1 MERMILSG
9 ALAAL
14 LVAGAARAQA
24 PEDEW
29 GGYQPAKPPPPP
41 AQPAPG
47 VLPPPPPLPP
57 PSGPVYPPVPP
68 PQQFTTPARPRPEV
82 LNRVRLVEEP
92 NQVSVAA
99 SPTLGEGKRGQ
110 MVSVGFPLIQ
120 VRALFGLGERFDLGV
135 GFDSYYFLMNEP
147 LAVARVGIV
156 KGERWSFTATLEAG
170 YAFFVQRASRESN
183 GSRWIT
189 GRRNINVMPSLSVAY
204 QGTSLRAARVFFTAG
219 YLLALDT
226 EPYATDPL
234 VGVPPAVVAGHNVS
248 VKGGAE
254 LPLSSRTA
262 FVFWFGFDV
271 HGRADDS
278 VLMPSASVG
287 LVTSL

>member
-1 MERMILSG
+1 MERMNLS
-9 ALAAL
+9 AAL
-14 LVAGAARAQA
+14 LCVLLAGAARAQA

-29 GGYQPAKPPPPP
+29 GTYQPASPP
-41 AQPAPG
+41 APTQPAPG
-47 VLPPPPPLPP
+47 ALPPPPPLPP
-57 PSGPVYPPVPP
+57 PSGPFYAPPP
-68 PQQFTTPARPRPEV
+68 PQPFAGPARPRPEV

-92 NQVSVAA
+92 NRVGVAA
-99 SPTLGEGKRGQ
+99 SPTLGPGKRGQ

-147 LAVARVGIV
+147 LAVARVGILRS
-156 KGERWSFTATLEAG
+156 ERWSLTATLEAG
-170 YAFFVQRASRESN
+170 YAFFVQRASREAN

-189 GRRNINVMPSLSVAY
+189 GRRNINVRPSLGVAY
-204 QGTSLRAARVFFTAG
+204 QGTSVRAARVFFSLG

-234 VGVPPAVVAGHNVS
+234 VGVPPAIVAGHNVA